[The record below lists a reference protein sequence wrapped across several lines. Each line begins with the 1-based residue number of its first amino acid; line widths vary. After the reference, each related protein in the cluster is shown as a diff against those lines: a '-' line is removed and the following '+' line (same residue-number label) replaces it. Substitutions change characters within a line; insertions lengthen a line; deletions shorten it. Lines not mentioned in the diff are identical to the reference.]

1 MTEPRVCKHCGCEL
15 LASRGDECESRIGWC
30 ALIAARLRPNDV
42 ETQLVADGVAEFS
55 RLDDERKSNTQKG
68 A

>member
-1 MTEPRVCKHCGCEL
+1 MIAQRVCKHCGCEL

-30 ALIAARLRPNDV
+30 ALIAARLQPGDV
-42 ETQLVADGVAEFS
+42 EAQLIADAVTELS
-55 RLDDERKSNTQKG
+55 RLYGERKSNAQKG